1 MTATIP
7 PNNLQPGD
15 PLHIMYH
22 NNMSD
27 VLTQQNTLLLVPT
40 AVLTTNYSASPR
52 DLVLMDTTAG
62 SLTVSL
68 PVAPADMTCIEVKM
82 VGTTGGHTITI
93 SADGADQFNAD
104 GTVTRTLTTLNQSLT
119 LLYSAAVS
127 RWYGLQGENSASS
140 GMTNPMNTLGDIIYG
155 GSAGA
160 ATRLGGDTTN
170 VRKLLR
176 SLSSAGVAAA
186 PVWDT
191 LTTTDMPNQIAAK
204 VVTLSDTSTIAVDAS
219 LGNDFRV
226 TIGASRTMGNP
237 TNPLDGQ
244 KILFQIT
251 QGGAGS
257 FTITWSSA
265 YIFSTGLP
273 QPTLTTTAAKT
284 DLVGFV
290 YNGSKSKWLMVAYV
304 LGFS

>member
-1 MTATIP
+1 VTALIP

-15 PLHIMYH
+15 PLHIFYH
-22 NNMSD
+22 NNIAD

-40 AVLTTNYSASPR
+40 AVLTANYTANPR

-62 SLTVSL
+62 SLVVSL
-68 PVAPADMTCIEVKM
+68 PIAPPDMTCIEVKM
-82 VGTTGGHTITI
+82 VGTTGGHTTTI
-93 SADGADQFNAD
+93 NTGGADQFNAD
-104 GTVTRTLTTLNQSLT
+104 GTTSRTLTTLGQSIT
-119 LLYSAAVS
+119 LLYTAAVS
-127 RWYGLQGENSASS
+127 RWYGLQGENAAGS
-140 GMTNPMNTLGDIIYG
+140 GMTNPMNTLGDVIYG

-160 ATRLGGDTTN
+160 ATRLAGDTSN

-191 LTTTDMPNQIAAK
+191 LTTTDMPNQMVAK
-204 VVTLSDTSTIAVDAS
+204 VVTLTDASTIAVDAS
-219 LGNDFRV
+219 LGNDYRV

-257 FTITWSSA
+257 FTITWSNA

-273 QPTLTTTAAKT
+273 QPTLTTTTAKT